1 MNIGHLSK
9 YRRLIESVVINSMV
23 NRVDGNH
30 YYEYAKLKNVSV
42 SDTGEKFSL
51 DYKQDELPGEKE
63 KKEKE
68 AAEREKQQTLE
79 KAGVKVELS
88 SYGRTAGASEKS
100 QTNRVKD
107 RADAGQGQSL
117 FASIQEFVR
126 TAIAAFKDFFD
137 KIWNDPKVEEAV
149 NAEAVEVEGVGLESE
164 ASQDF
169 SELMGGQTQ
178 AVQETAPAETA
189 ETFYQ
194 NEARLNQEI
203 QPYLQKGDL
212 NQVIN
217 LLTDNGKKAAARNS
231 TLLTYYD
238 RNGRMVEPNASDSQR
253 ILYGDRN
260 ARTL

>member
-1 MNIGHLSK
+1 MLF
-9 YRRLIESVVINSMV
+9 RSV
-23 NRVDGNH
+23 
-30 YYEYAKLKNVSV
+30 
-42 SDTGEKFSL
+42 
-51 DYKQDELPGEKE
+51 
-63 KKEKE
+63 E
-68 AAEREKQQTLE
+68 A
-79 KAGVKVELS
+79 
-88 SYGRTAGASEKS
+88 
-100 QTNRVKD
+100 
-107 RADAGQGQSL
+107 
-117 FASIQEFVR
+117 
-126 TAIAAFKDFFD
+126 
-137 KIWNDPKVEEAV
+137 
-149 NAEAVEVEGVGLESE
+149 EGVGLESE

>member
-1 MNIGHLSK
+1 MFELVGYGKGMSGN
-9 YRRLIESVVINSMV
+9 MV
-23 NRVDGNH
+23 NRVDGNR
-30 YYEYAKLKNVSV
+30 YYEYTKLKNVSV

-51 DYKQDELPGEKE
+51 DYKQDELSGEKE

-68 AAEREKQQTLE
+68 VSEQEKQQAAE

-88 SYGRTAGASEKS
+88 SYGRAAGASDKLR
-100 QTNRVKD
+100 TDTVRN

-117 FASIQEFVR
+117 FASIQEIFK
-126 TAIAAFKDFFD
+126 TAIAAVKDFFD
-137 KIWNDPKVEEAV
+137 KIWNDPKPEDAV
-149 NAEAVEVEGVGLESE
+149 KADVIEPEGIGAESG

-169 SELMGGQTQ
+169 SELMDAQVQ
-178 AVQETAPAETA
+178 AAQETVPVETA
-189 ETFYQ
+189 EAFYR

-203 QPYLQKGDL
+203 QPYLRKGDL

-217 LLTDNGKKAAARNS
+217 LLTDNGKKTAARNS

-238 RNGRMVEPNASDSQR
+238 RNGRMVEPSASDSQR

-260 ARTL
+260 TRKL